1 MADYDFFTPLFDE
14 DEESVSDRV
23 FADADDDI
31 DKRPGQIFHDLVM
44 PVVMEMARMWDSV
57 NAMAAVTYLPWSYG
71 PYLDYKGAYEVGI
84 TRQLPLS
91 SYVYVTFYGDNPTNS
106 DTNDP
111 VFISAGTEVSTVALD
126 DGTPP
131 MKFVTETEEIIGF
144 SDPGAGIEVTG
155 HTTSLDTIAPQNDVY
170 YAYTLVGRGGETRL
184 SQSEVYAASSGSD
197 SPVPIIKV
205 PQGRPGIESF
215 NIYRSDTG
223 DVSSGPEHF
232 YLVGSIDINNP
243 EGFVF
248 IDVKDEWPD
257 LTDSK
262 WGDGTDIVRA
272 PSANDTDQVTVS
284 ARSVNAGE
292 QQNVPAGSIT
302 QISIEI
308 AGVKAVTNIEP
319 AFAGQ
324 DTESD
329 EDYRERLIDAVEL
342 WQGQGNKD
350 DYARWALMEEAVDSV
365 VVLSAGDLQNMLGE
379 VDYINVPEDAYSR
392 VHVVLI
398 GPENAPVADSVV
410 NDLQIQIDP
419 SGWDEENEVFQ
430 EPAGYGEGFAPIGA
444 RVTVR
449 SAETVDITV
458 NVEVVFETGFTL
470 DGANMT
476 APTRTNMRNA
486 VENYFKQLPGDGDV
500 IWSEVLAAI
509 VTTDG
514 VANAVSLDING
525 MTNLGDR
532 VDISKIQVPYL
543 FDFNAVDVTP

>member
-1 MADYDFFTPLFDE
+1 MADYDLFSPLFDE
-14 DEESVSDRV
+14 DEESVADRV

-71 PYLDYKGAYEVGI
+71 EYLDYKGAYEIGLE
-84 TRQLPLS
+84 RQRPTNA
-91 SYVYVTFYGDNPTNS
+91 YVEVTFVGDNPTNS
-106 DTNDP
+106 DSGDP
-111 VFISAGTEVSTVALD
+111 VFISLGTEVSTVALD

-131 MKFVTETEEIIGF
+131 IRFVTEAEEVIGF
-144 SDPGAGIEVTG
+144 NDPGDGIDVTA
-155 HTTSLDTIAPQNDVY
+155 HTISGDTIAPTNDVY

-184 SQSEVYAASSGSD
+184 SRSGMYPASGGANI
-197 SPVPIIKV
+197 PVPIIKV
-205 PQGRPGIESF
+205 PQGRSGIESF
-215 NIYRSDTG
+215 NIYRSHTG
-223 DVSSGPEHF
+223 DVDVVPDEF
-232 YLVGSIDINNP
+232 YLVGSIDIDNP
-243 EGFVF
+243 EGFVLVDS
-248 IDVKDEWPD
+248 IDEWPTKGVDSD
-257 LTDSK
+257 LS
-262 WGDGTDIVRA
+262 GEPIVWA
-272 PSANDTDQVTVS
+272 PQENDTSLVTVT
-284 ARSVNAGE
+284 AMSVGTGE
-292 QQNVPAGSIT
+292 LQNVPAGSIT
-302 QISIEI
+302 QITTEI
-308 AGVKAVTNIEP
+308 AGVYSVTNFEP
-319 AFAGQ
+319 AVAGQ

-329 EDYRERLIDAVEL
+329 EDYRDRLIDAVAL

-350 DYARWALMEEAVDSV
+350 DYVRWALMEPAVDSV
-365 VVLSAGDLQNMLGE
+365 VVLSAGDLQTMVGE
-379 VDYINVPEDAYSR
+379 VDYINVPEDVYSR

-398 GPENAPVADSVV
+398 GPENTPVADSVV

-470 DGANMT
+470 DGANLT
-476 APTRTNMRNA
+476 APTRTNMYA
-486 VENYFKQLPGDGDV
+486 SVENYLKQLPGDGDV

-514 VANAVSLDING
+514 IANAVSLDING
-525 MTNLGDR
+525 LTSLGDS
-532 VDISKIQVPYL
+532 VPISKIQVPYL
-543 FDFNAVDVTP
+543 YDFNAVDVTP